1 MDSVV
6 PPATKIESQSLHHK
20 LSEPVRIM
28 FLLGAIAAVV
38 MCAVAVVLWNL
49 RLQDLEEA
57 KRELSTLDLLLVEE
71 TERAMQ
77 TVDLILKNARELIA
91 ATGVATADGLVADL
105 GNSDKHKLLVSKIG
119 GVPQVVALAIVA
131 ADGRVLNLSR
141 AYPVPSV
148 DISDRDYL
156 IALRDSSAERACKT
170 VGDHDFCG

>member
-1 MDSVV
+1 MNRFLFPIVN
-6 PPATKIESQSLHHK
+6 AEAASLRHK
-20 LSEPVRIM
+20 LSEPMRIM
-28 FLLGAIAAVV
+28 LLLGAIAAIVIG
-38 MCAVAVVLWNL
+38 AAAVVVWNL
-49 RLQDLEEA
+49 RLHDIDEA
-57 KRELSTLDLLLVEE
+57 ERELATLDRLLVEE

-156 IALRDSSAERACKT
+156 IALRDSSAERACKA